1 MAIKVLHLQ
10 YQLQAWPAVGEQ
22 AEFTLCISQEL

>member
-22 AEFTLCISQEL
+22 PELNLCMSQEL